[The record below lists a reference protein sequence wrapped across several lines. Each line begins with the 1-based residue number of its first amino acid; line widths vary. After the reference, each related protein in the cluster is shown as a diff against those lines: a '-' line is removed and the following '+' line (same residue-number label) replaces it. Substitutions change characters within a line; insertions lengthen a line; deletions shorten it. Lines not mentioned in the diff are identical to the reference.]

1 MDAVISGVPL
11 VRHRREGGGG
21 EGLLRGADA
30 AEERA
35 HDAQL
40 TESIETNAKY
50 ADAVRAS
57 KAKAWL
63 EARG

>member
-1 MDAVISGVPL
+1 MCGTSCIYSLPKN
-11 VRHRREGGGG
+11 
-21 EGLLRGADA
+21 
-30 AEERA
+30 ERTI
-35 HDAQL
+35 AQL